1 MSASREK
8 KKRQDLYSTGDLS
21 KTPSHSGGSSV
32 WKKVVAIVCAVVFV
46 VAFVLVMFANSGFLP
61 AHLTA
66 ATVNNYKLTASMY
79 SYFYQDSIS
88 TIQNYFG
95 QYWSS
100 IVDPYTPYDEQIYDQ
115 QTGQTWAEYFHEYT
129 NDAIVETYAVKDAAD
144 AAGFTLDKET
154 MQYISDSVASL
165 STTATSYGYNSADA
179 FLQSYYGKGCN
190 TESYQEYLTLQHIAS
205 SYATQIQ
212 ASYSY
217 TDEELESYYEANAND
232 YDMVNFR
239 VYMFDGTGTA
249 DDNIVSTDNADTT
262 DEESETTEPTEEE
275 KAAALAEAERKGA
288 EMAAASAGDENEFL
302 RQAFMADFGVSEEE
316 ATANAIAGSSI
327 DTDTLMENYTYS
339 YSTSLGGTECADWL
353 FDSSRSYGDTTAIT
367 YNDSYSCVLFYI
379 SREDNDY
386 NMVNVRHILIT
397 PEETESTGDEE
408 ADAAAEQAAKDA
420 AKEEA
425 ESLLDQYLA
434 GEQTEDAFAA
444 LANEYSAAP
453 GSNTNGGLY
462 ENIYQGQMVETFN
475 DWCFNPIR
483 KPGDTGIVESE
494 HGYHIMYYV
503 GTTDTTYRL
512 YLAQMAKLNE
522 DFTAWKDTATEG
534 YTVSENSLGMR
545 FVKTN

>member
-8 KKRQDLYSTGDLS
+8 KRRQDLYSSGDLS

-32 WKKVVAIVCAVVFV
+32 WKKVVAIICAIVFV
-46 VAFVLVMFANSGFLP
+46 VAFVLVMFANSGFLQ

-66 ATVNNYKLTASMY
+66 ATVNNYKLTPAMY

-100 IVDPYTPYDEQIYDQ
+100 IVDTSTPYDEQVYDQ

-144 AAGFTLDKET
+144 AAGFSLDDETL
-154 MQYISDSVASL
+154 QYISDSVASL
-165 STTATSYGYNSADA
+165 STSATSYGYNSADA
-179 FLQSYYGKGCN
+179 FLEAYYGKGCN
-190 TESYQEYLTLQHIAS
+190 TENYQEYLTIQHIAS

-212 ASYSY
+212 TSY
-217 TDEELESYYEANAND
+217 TYSDEELESYYEEHAND

-239 VYMFDGTGTA
+239 VYMFDGTGKSE
-249 DDNIVSTDNADTT
+249 DNVVSTDDGTT
-262 DEESETTEPTEEE
+262 SDEAAAEPTEEE

-302 RQAFMADFGVSEEE
+302 RQAFMADFNVSESE
-316 ATANAIAGSSI
+316 ATASAIASSSI
-327 DTDTLMENYTYS
+327 DVDTLMEDYTYS
-339 YSTSLGGTECADWL
+339 YSTSLGGTDCADWL
-353 FDSSRSYGDTTAIT
+353 FDSSRTYGDTTAIT
-367 YNDSYSCVLFYI
+367 YDDSYSCVLFYI
-379 SREDNDY
+379 SREENDY

-397 PEETESTGDEE
+397 PDETETTGDEA
-408 ADAAAEQAAKDA
+408 ADTAAQEEVKANAKA
-420 AKEEA
+420 EA
-425 ESLLDQYLA
+425 ESLLDQFLA
-434 GEQTEDAFAA
+434 GDQTEDAFAEM
-444 LANEYSAAP
+444 ANTYSDDP
-453 GSNTNGGLY
+453 GSNTTGGLY
-462 ENIYQGQMVETFN
+462 ENIFRGQMVETFN
-475 DWCFNPIR
+475 DWCFDPVR

-503 GTTDTTYRL
+503 GTTEMTYRQ
-512 YLAQMAKLNE
+512 YLAQTAQINE
-522 DFTAWKDTATEG
+522 DFTAWKDSVTEG
-534 YTVSENSLGMR
+534 YAVKENSLGMR